1 MGSRSC
7 GALECIFL
15 LEVASFDGTRGSKNL
30 EHSHVSSSEQFRDN
44 LVRDKCIV
52 ENEDD

>member
-1 MGSRSC
+1 MRQLIET
-7 GALECIFL
+7 AERA
-15 LEVASFDGTRGSKNL
+15 EVAFDGTRGRKNL

-52 ENEDD
+52 VNEDD